1 MNVMTTN
8 NKKLDIFSGSALACG
23 QVASNPRVLRRN
35 RNGQLNFEPSS
46 ETAVFLRATE
56 RKAVGCAGNT
66 TPCIGKH
73 PRRTLERLETPGSY
87 SKAAH
92 SKNLRRFTM
101 QTVSLADAI
110 HDCANVVSFLSE
122 AFSQHPA
129 PKTLELTHSAQTGV
143 STILALVG
151 DRLYR
156 AADAI
161 PFNHEME
168 V

>member
-1 MNVMTTN
+1 MNAMTAN

-23 QVASNPRVLRRN
+23 QVASKPRVIGRN
-35 RNGQLNFEPSS
+35 RTEM
-46 ETAVFLRATE
+46 AVFLCLAYERALG
-56 RKAVGCAGNT
+56 RDSHT
-66 TPCIGKH
+66 TPVREKLSAVAYDGFELPGTFESATFENH
-73 PRRTLERLETPGSY
+73 RR
-87 SKAAH
+87 H
-92 SKNLRRFTM
+92 TM
-101 QTVSLADAI
+101 QTISLADAI

-143 STILALVG
+143 STILALIG

-156 AADAI
+156 AAEAI

-168 V
+168 VR